1 MPVESAR
8 DSREMYVRDVKRRR
22 RPPAV
27 FHFLIRPVAGRPPI
41 YGPGTGAAR
50 KRSASVFPLSEIDQ
64 YLWMVGGSA
73 GALALTGVAA
83 ASAFY
88 LSTRPKPEKPLVT
101 LHEQSLLET
110 QRYRCVTSRTHRPIV
125 PLYRLFRALA
135 RTLSSGRTRQ
145 RVMLFSCVQPAFID
159 L

>member
-1 MPVESAR
+1 MSTV
-8 DSREMYVRDVKRRR
+8 
-22 RPPAV
+22 
-27 FHFLIRPVAGRPPI
+27 
-41 YGPGTGAAR
+41 
-50 KRSASVFPLSEIDQ
+50 SEIDQ

-110 QRYRCVTSRTHRPIV
+110 VSRMSIV
-125 PLYRLFRALA
+125 NLLGLECHFVKNL
-135 RTLSSGRTRQ
+135 
-145 RVMLFSCVQPAFID
+145 
-159 L
+159 

>member
-1 MPVESAR
+1 MNAKKEHTETAIKK
-8 DSREMYVRDVKRRR
+8 DIIIIILI
-22 RPPAV
+22 AV
-27 FHFLIRPVAGRPPI
+27 
-41 YGPGTGAAR
+41 
-50 KRSASVFPLSEIDQ
+50 SEIDQ

-110 QRYRCVTSRTHRPIV
+110 VSHC
-125 PLYRLFRALA
+125 LFQSNYLIKCY
-135 RTLSSGRTRQ
+135 LLMNG
-145 RVMLFSCVQPAFID
+145 
-159 L
+159 

>member
-1 MPVESAR
+1 MPQQYLEINNIFMNKFSFNSYIHIFSLLNVILAYI
-8 DSREMYVRDVKRRR
+8 DIIV
-22 RPPAV
+22 AV
-27 FHFLIRPVAGRPPI
+27 
-41 YGPGTGAAR
+41 
-50 KRSASVFPLSEIDQ
+50 SEIDQ

-110 QRYRCVTSRTHRPIV
+110 VSFNNLLLGMFV
-125 PLYRLFRALA
+125 VNN
-135 RTLSSGRTRQ
+135 LSSCLINCTE
-145 RVMLFSCVQPAFID
+145 ITEK
-159 L
+159 